1 MVEFIFINS
10 TCRRIPSFF
19 SDYSLKGII
28 FMTSLLLRLFLP
40 RGYSFDE
47 PKIRTRCGRLSG
59 MVGILC
65 NLLLFAGKLAIG
77 TLSGSVAIT
86 ADGVNNLTD
95 ASGSVVTLIGF
106 HFAGKPADKEHPYGH
121 ARAEYLSGLMV
132 SLLILLMG
140 VETLK
145 SAVDKILHPAPVAF
159 SPALVVVLVLSV
171 LVKLWLFCFN
181 RKLGKAMDSAALMAT
196 ATDSR
201 NDAISTAAILLSSV
215 VQAVSHVALDGFVG
229 LAVALLILWS
239 GIGVA
244 KNTMDLLLGTGPD
257 EALKAGLEQEI
268 MGHEKI
274 LGYHDLLFHDYGP
287 GRRFASIHVE
297 MDVKEDP
304 MVCHDIIDHIER
316 TCLEK
321 LGVQLSIHYDP
332 VVVGDP
338 VVDEMR
344 ALIADH
350 VRQVDAAA
358 SIHDFRMVAGPAHT
372 NLIFD
377 VSIPYRLHGQKD
389 SLAQSID
396 QLVKSRNPRYY
407 TIITFDESNL

>member
-1 MVEFIFINS
+1 MI
-10 TCRRIPSFF
+10 
-19 SDYSLKGII
+19 
-28 FMTSLLLRLFLP
+28 SLLLRLFLP

-59 MVGILC
+59 IVGILC
-65 NLLLFAGKLAIG
+65 NFLLFAGKLAIG
-77 TLSGSVAIT
+77 ILSGSVAIT

-95 ASGSVVTLIGF
+95 ASGSVVTLLGF

-140 VETLK
+140 FETLK
-145 SAVDKILHPAPVAF
+145 STVDKILHPSPVAF

-171 LVKLWLFCFN
+171 LVKLWLCRFN
-181 RKLGKAMDSAALMAT
+181 RKIGKAIDSAALMAT

-201 NDAISTAAILLSSV
+201 NDAISTAAILLTSV
-215 VQAVSHVALDGFVG
+215 LQAVCPVSLDGFVG

-239 GIGVA
+239 GVGVA

-257 EALKAGLEQEI
+257 EALKTALSQVI
-268 MGHEKI
+268 TDHENV
-274 LGYHDLLFHDYGP
+274 LGYHDLLVHDYGP

-297 MDVKEDP
+297 MDVREDP
-304 MVCHDIIDHIER
+304 MVCHDIIDSIER

-321 LGVQLSIHYDP
+321 LGVHLSIHYDP

-350 VRQVDAAA
+350 VRQMDAHA
-358 SIHDFRMVAGPAHT
+358 SIHDFRMVAGPTHT

-377 VSIPYRLHGQKD
+377 VSIPFRLRDQKER
-389 SLAQSID
+389 LAQSID
-396 QLVKSRNPRYY
+396 QLVKSRNTRYY
-407 TIITFDESNL
+407 TVITFDETNL